1 MESMWACACELHM
14 WFACVARLL
23 TQSCFQNINI
33 LSWIISTLVDNLQ
46 MGNMV
51 RIKVIIINNYTINFL
66 NPFTPKI

>member
-23 TQSCFQNINI
+23 SCFQNINI
-33 LSWIISTLVDNLQ
+33 LSLIISTLVDNLQ

-66 NPFTPKI
+66 KGVEMKI